1 MHTTLGIDPS
11 PGVTVQGNAA
21 TTICNPVD
29 IVGMFAY
36 NACSVPEGIEIVVVV
51 GDAADTVVAE
61 FSTLL
66 SKKSYCRPALLL
78 HASLFATLNITSL
91 SSTFCGI
98 VDDCIA
104 VSSGLR
110 ASSWLR
116 LL

>member
-21 TTICNPVD
+21 TTICNPVG

-66 SKKSYCRPALLL
+66 SKKKATVGRPSYYMLRSSPHL
-78 HASLFATLNITSL
+78 TSL
-91 SSTFCGI
+91 PSARPSVG
-98 VDDCIA
+98 
-104 VSSGLR
+104 
-110 ASSWLR
+110 
-116 LL
+116 